1 MDEKINISVSNNK
14 TKIGFFC
21 SRSLSAKSV
30 LKCYDWATDQ
40 KEKDVCIISGFHSK
54 IEKDVLLFLLK
65 NKTPVIWVLAR
76 KPYKNIPDGLNI
88 YVENGLLTIIS
99 TSDTVRQSKETSL
112 MRNEYIASI
121 SDELVFASLSKESSL
136 YPLYEKAKMN
146 NKPIIL
152 L

>member
-1 MDEKINISVSNNK
+1 MDEKINISVSTNK

-40 KEKDVCIISGFHSK
+40 KSKDVCIISGFHSK

-76 KPYKNIPDGLNI
+76 KSYKNIPDELKSCI
-88 YVENGLLTIIS
+88 DNGLLTIIS
-99 TSDTVRQSKETSL
+99 ISDTVRQSRETTFN
-112 MRNEYIASI
+112 RNEYIASI
-121 SDELVFASLSKESSL
+121 VDDL
-136 YPLYEKAKMN
+136 
-146 NKPIIL
+146 IL
-152 L
+152 HLFLNIVL